1 MPVRRSRDRKGP
13 YYQWGDSGKRY
24 HYRAGDPRSRDRAK
38 EQATRQ
44 GHAAHAHGYR
54 G

>member
-1 MPVRRSRDRKGP
+1 MPVRRGRDRKGP

-24 HYRAGDPRSRDRAK
+24 RYTAGDAGSRDRAK
-38 EQATRQ
+38 RQATRQ
-44 GHAAHAHGYR
+44 GQAAHAHGYR